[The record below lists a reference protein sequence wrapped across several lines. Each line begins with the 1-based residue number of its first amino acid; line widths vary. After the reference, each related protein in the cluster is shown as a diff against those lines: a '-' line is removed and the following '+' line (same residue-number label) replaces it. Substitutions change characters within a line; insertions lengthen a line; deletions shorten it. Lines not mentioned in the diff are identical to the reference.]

1 MTLYPL
7 SSSIESMN
15 IAKQINQ
22 KLDEIN
28 KFKSEMKKMN
38 SEIKED
44 QIITNIQT
52 GEKTDK
58 QGAFR
63 VVEGMIDQI
72 KEEINKLSN
81 NGENV
86 KDIFT
91 NKFYVNDH
99 MQDKICAEEEMDNV
113 LNNKEPNNI
122 ELN

>member
-91 NKFYVNDH
+91 NKYYINDT
-99 MQDKICAEEEMDNV
+99 MQDRECAEEEMDNV